1 MPMTDHSLDSGA
13 FHPSLRWSMS
23 GFASLL
29 FLFAFV
35 VIAAGCAIYQ
45 LQLRHTQT
53 EAERALETAISGM
66 TEGISSADPD
76 ALKKL
81 SERIFEYPQAKRLV
95 VFGAD
100 QSLRLDA
107 RAKLDSARAAPF
119 VDWIPDKISSFSISR
134 ALVSSVPDS
143 GSATAH
149 FVAPLLATTF
159 LWIVLTGTAL
169 VIASLIV
176 AFREHRKFSN
186 AVTIPA
192 NAIERVSNEITRTG
206 NLSHR
211 MPRLGSTDVGGIEAT
226 VNKLLNQLDNQE
238 KKKALYR
245 AHLERE
251 VLKRTTALAASNE
264 RLHKLA
270 YMSSEAEMPNRA
282 AFLNRAH
289 QLCSVPPKDG
299 TSIGLFVVRI
309 SLVRYANEAFGF
321 DVGDMIIETVART
334 MASLRSNT
342 TEVFHLGGSEFA
354 LLTVDSTEAMQE
366 VATDILRIDDTAFV
380 HKGATLNLRPKVG
393 YATYPVDASN
403 VDDLTRFAM
412 LALNAATSSESTQSA
427 LRYVP
432 TLLAEKISNTRL
444 ETAIKHAID
453 SGEFEAHFQSRV
465 NTQTGQVHGLE
476 ALVRWTSPELQG
488 YSNYQLIPI
497 AERSLLITELDSQ
510 MLRKVT
516 EWLGMLAL
524 EGVRISV
531 AVNLSARSLRRAS
544 LPDEIAALVSMHRL
558 RMEQIEL
565 ELTETVLIEHSE
577 VVSRNLALFHEMGVS
592 LLLDD
597 FGSGYSS
604 LRYLY
609 ELPISTVKIDA
620 LFVRG
625 LPGDPASLAI
635 VESTINLAHR
645 LGKRVVAEGVETYAQ
660 WELLRSMGC
669 DEVQGYFLM
678 RPQPASVV
686 ADMLRQQFDTSVGRL
701 TIDVASL
708 SQTEDFTWSEPKVT
722 TPLSA
727 AK

>member
-1 MPMTDHSLDSGA
+1 M
-13 FHPSLRWSMS
+13 
-23 GFASLL
+23 
-29 FLFAFV
+29 
-35 VIAAGCAIYQ
+35 
-45 LQLRHTQT
+45 
-53 EAERALETAISGM
+53 
-66 TEGISSADPD
+66 
-76 ALKKL
+76 
-81 SERIFEYPQAKRLV
+81 
-95 VFGAD
+95 
-100 QSLRLDA
+100 
-107 RAKLDSARAAPF
+107 
-119 VDWIPDKISSFSISR
+119 
-134 ALVSSVPDS
+134 
-143 GSATAH
+143 
-149 FVAPLLATTF
+149 
-159 LWIVLTGTAL
+159 
-169 VIASLIV
+169 
-176 AFREHRKFSN
+176 
-186 AVTIPA
+186 
-192 NAIERVSNEITRTG
+192 
-206 NLSHR
+206 
-211 MPRLGSTDVGGIEAT
+211 
-226 VNKLLNQLDNQE
+226 
-238 KKKALYR
+238 
-245 AHLERE
+245 
-251 VLKRTTALAASNE
+251 
-264 RLHKLA
+264 
-270 YMSSEAEMPNRA
+270 
-282 AFLNRAH
+282 
-289 QLCSVPPKDG
+289 
-299 TSIGLFVVRI
+299 
-309 SLVRYANEAFGF
+309 
-321 DVGDMIIETVART
+321 
-334 MASLRSNT
+334 
-342 TEVFHLGGSEFA
+342 
-354 LLTVDSTEAMQE
+354 
-366 VATDILRIDDTAFV
+366 
-380 HKGATLNLRPKVG
+380 
-393 YATYPVDASN
+393 
-403 VDDLTRFAM
+403 
-412 LALNAATSSESTQSA
+412 
-427 LRYVP
+427 
-432 TLLAEKISNTRL
+432 
-444 ETAIKHAID
+444 
-453 SGEFEAHFQSRV
+453 
-465 NTQTGQVHGLE
+465 LE
-476 ALVRWTSPELQG
+476 ALGRWPSPELQG

-544 LPDEIAALVSMHRL
+544 LPDEIAALVSMHGL

-565 ELTETVLIEHSE
+565 ELTETVLIEHGE
-577 VVSRNLALFHEMGVS
+577 VVNRNLALFHDMGVS